1 MNIML
6 ATVTE
11 RTREIGI
18 RRALGAKQGDIIQQ
32 FLTETVV
39 LSATGGLLGVGF
51 GFLCGPSVIVV
62 RWLAK
67 HLNPDLFNSLPPN
80 IQQLQPI
87 LDYYSVVVAFLI
99 SVAVGVGFG
108 LYPAFK
114 STGKM
119 DPIEA
124 RRARC
129 FSQTHDQTFLVA
141 LGSSS
146 RSLKGLRPG
155 RRRGRKSTA
164 RRARSTFPREISS
177 RSWAPR
183 ASGQEHPCLQYARL
197 PLDRPTPGR

>member
-6 ATVTE
+6 ATVNE

-39 LSATGGLLGVGF
+39 LSATGGILGVVL
-51 GFLCGPSVIVV
+51 GFLCGPCVIVV

-87 LDYYSVVVAFLI
+87 LDYYSVAVAFLI

-108 LYPAFK
+108 LYPAFRAAR
-114 STGKM
+114 M

-124 RRARC
+124 
-129 FSQTHDQTFLVA
+129 
-141 LGSSS
+141 
-146 RSLKGLRPG
+146 LRH
-155 RRRGRKSTA
+155 
-164 RRARSTFPREISS
+164 E
-177 RSWAPR
+177 
-183 ASGQEHPCLQYARL
+183 
-197 PLDRPTPGR
+197 